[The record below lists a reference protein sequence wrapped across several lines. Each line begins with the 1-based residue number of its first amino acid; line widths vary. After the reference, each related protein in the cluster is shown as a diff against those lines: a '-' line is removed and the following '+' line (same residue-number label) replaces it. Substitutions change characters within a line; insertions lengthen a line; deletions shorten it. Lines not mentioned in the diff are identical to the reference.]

1 MIDSDTRQIYQ
12 NWPVK
17 LLQEFDQVWKGR
29 YRNRTEAT
37 LDAVRKLIAQ
47 LKEA

>member
-1 MIDSDTRQIYQ
+1 MMSNTHQIYQ

-17 LLQEFDQVWKGR
+17 LLQEFDEAWKGR

-37 LDAVRKLIAQ
+37 MDAVRKLIAQ
-47 LKEA
+47 LKEAQ